1 MTIIDVRNSRCYVA
15 RKRDT
20 GSGTFTYDPAANWQ
34 QLEDLAADAVSA
46 AGGGIT
52 LSDIYPCPESLAA
65 LALWAEDVLA
75 LVTTPQEAEAA
86 HALGVDTVRKA
97 AQRGVVRAR
106 RSGATWLIYAPD
118 VEGLP
123 AVKKKRND

>member
-1 MTIIDVRNSRCYVA
+1 MTIIDVRNTRCYVA

-34 QLEDLAADAVSA
+34 QLEALAAADAVSA
-46 AGGGIT
+46 AGGGVAM
-52 LSDIYPCPESLAA
+52 SGIYPCPESLAS

-86 HALGVDTVRKA
+86 HGLGVDTVRKA
-97 AQRGVVRAR
+97 AQRGTVRAR

-118 VEGLP
+118 AAGRWR
-123 AVKKKRND
+123 K